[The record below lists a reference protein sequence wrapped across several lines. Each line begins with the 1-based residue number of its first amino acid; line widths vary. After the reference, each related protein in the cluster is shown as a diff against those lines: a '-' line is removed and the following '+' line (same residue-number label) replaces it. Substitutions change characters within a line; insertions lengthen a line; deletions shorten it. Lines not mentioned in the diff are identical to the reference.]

1 MSSEWIARDQKRV
14 WHGFTQMATFAD
26 LAPIMVDRGEGAYLI
41 DVEQKRYLDAISS
54 LWVTTIGHNNNEI
67 NEAII
72 AQLNKISHSTLLGN
86 SNIATI
92 ELSEELAKVVPVIEP
107 HFLYASDGAAAVE
120 QALKIA
126 FQYWT
131 NIKNFQ
137 KTKFLTLG
145 EAYHGDTIGSL
156 SLGDGGFGTEIFNP
170 LRFKTLKTPGYN
182 TNNWLYRAIL
192 ELEANYNELA
202 ALVIEPLVQGASG
215 MYMALPEQVK
225 ELVKVAQG
233 LGVIVIADEVAT
245 GFGRTGKLFASDM
258 CDINPDIMCLGKG
271 LTGGYLPM
279 STTVVSNRI
288 YEAFL
293 GPDRSEKTFYHGHS
307 FSGNAVCAAAAKKHL
322 EILLRD
328 KIVGN
333 VPKLAEHLR
342 NELELK
348 VKNLELVADIR
359 QTGLMAGIELHSSN
373 DAGKRGRAVCIHSVN
388 NGVLLRPLGDVVVL
402 MPHLNFTD
410 ENITQTVDV
419 VAEAIRKSK

>member
-26 LAPIMVDRGEGAYLI
+26 LAPIVVDRGEGAYLI

-86 SNIATI
+86 SNVVTV

-156 SLGDGGFGTEIFNP
+156 SLGDSGFGTEIFNP

-258 CDINPDIMCLGKG
+258 CDINPDMMCLGKG

-333 VPKLAEHLR
+333 VPKLAEHLK

-348 VKNLELVADIR
+348 VKNLEFVADIR
-359 QTGLMAGIELHSSN
+359 QTGLMVGIELHSST
-373 DAGKRGRAVCIHSVN
+373 DVGKRGRAVCIRSVN
-388 NGVLLRPLGDVVVL
+388 DGVLLRPLGDVIVL
-402 MPHLNFTD
+402 MPHLNFAD

-419 VAEAIRKSK
+419 LAEAIRKSK